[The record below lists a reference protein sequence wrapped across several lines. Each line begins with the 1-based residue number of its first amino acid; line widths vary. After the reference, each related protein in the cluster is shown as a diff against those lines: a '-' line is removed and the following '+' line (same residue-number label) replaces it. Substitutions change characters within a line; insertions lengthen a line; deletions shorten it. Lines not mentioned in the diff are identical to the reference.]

1 MPIYTIFK
9 YLHILLA
16 ILAVGFNISYAIWLQ
31 RAARSPQHLDFAL
44 RGIKFL
50 DDYIANPAY
59 LGLFASG
66 LVMVLALP
74 IPFSTFWIS
83 AAMGLWLILL
93 IGGFGFYTPT
103 LSKQIKTL
111 EAKGANSAEYKQF
124 NTRGT
129 IIGIF
134 LAVVVL
140 IIIFLMVFKPNPFVA

>member
-1 MPIYTIFK
+1 MPIYNIFK

-16 ILAVGFNISYAIWLQ
+16 IVAVGFNISYAIWLQ

-59 LGLFASG
+59 LGLFATG
-66 LVMVLALP
+66 LIMVLTLP

-83 AAMGLWLILL
+83 AAMGLWVVLL

-103 LSKQIKTL
+103 LRSQIKTL
-111 EAKGANSAEYKQF
+111 ETQGADSAAYQQL

-129 IIGIF
+129 MIGIF
-134 LAVVVL
+134 LAVIVL
-140 IIIFLMVFKPNPFVA
+140 VIIFLMVFKPTPFGA

>member
-1 MPIYTIFK
+1 MPIFTIFK

-16 ILAVGFNISYAIWLQ
+16 ITAVGFNISYAIWLQ

-59 LGLFASG
+59 LGLFATG
-66 LVMVLALP
+66 LIMVLTAS
-74 IPFSTFWIS
+74 IPLSTFWIS
-83 AAMGLWLILL
+83 AAMGLWVILL

-103 LSKQIKTL
+103 LRSQIKTL
-111 EAKGANSAEYKQF
+111 EAEGADSAAFKQL
-124 NTRGT
+124 NARGT
-129 IIGIF
+129 VIGIF

-140 IIIFLMVFKPNPFVA
+140 IILFLMVFKPNPFGS